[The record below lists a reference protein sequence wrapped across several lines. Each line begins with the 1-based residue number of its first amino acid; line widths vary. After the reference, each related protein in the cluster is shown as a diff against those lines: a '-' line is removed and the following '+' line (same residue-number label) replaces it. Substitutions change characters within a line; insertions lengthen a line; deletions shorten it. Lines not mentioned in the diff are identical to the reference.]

1 MTETEHEHRLRLVDL
16 TTSYKRER
24 HEFQNGE
31 IFLRIGNPKSSLA
44 NDIETFSIND
54 PIIGP
59 HICPERNFGL
69 ITGGMYKD
77 LLHIVVENV
86 TLNPDVRVLVGI
98 TPTGCRLIKIF
109 TNRADQLPLVM
120 ISEFTMAW
128 GSTQMLPK
136 IQICEKWKLL
146 VFCCETVGMD
156 FPSVQI

>member
-1 MTETEHEHRLRLVDL
+1 MNFRTARYFFK
-16 TTSYKRER
+16 SA
-24 HEFQNGE
+24 
-31 IFLRIGNPKSSLA
+31 NPKSSLA
-44 NDIETFSIND
+44 NHIETFSIDD
-54 PIIGP
+54 PKIGL

-69 ITGGMYKD
+69 ITGGMHKD

-109 TNRADQLPLVM
+109 TNRADQLPMVM
-120 ISEFTMAW
+120 ISECTMAW

-146 VFCCETVGMD
+146 VFCCGTEGMD
-156 FPSVQI
+156 FPSVQISSLG